1 MMNNSIKY
9 IMKLGILFTFT
20 AVILIFSV
28 TLSYADFS
36 VRAAVSAANPDT
48 EINLN
53 WDLVNGGIYYKIFRN
68 SGEEDLL
75 IKTIDIN
82 SDRYF
87 TSYSDKGTD
96 EAGLVPETSY
106 TYTVKAYSDQEMT
119 NELASASTAV
129 TTDRMLKPSNIA
141 ARFNINTNQ
150 VTVTWR
156 NNSKALTE
164 SSIKRIGGTGNLVLV
179 AGSEYTSTFTDPDLI
194 LEQQNQ
200 YTVVST
206 DSNGHSSLDGDAV
219 SIVPIDHPN
228 ITVSVNNGTAAISWG
243 SYGYISNFELQRS
256 KYTTSWGEWQTLST
270 QLAAGSTSTTDVL
283 TTAGVYR
290 YRLAAKSTSLYTG
303 YSNISE
309 SVAKPAAPR
318 NLAAQFS
325 SNTSISLSWTNAEGN
340 DSPLKIEKRT
350 GSGSYSEIALL
361 PKDSTSYIENFI
373 VTSNENYY
381 YRITAFDSENNKDVG
396 SECRITAVLP
406 QAPASLSLSL
416 ESNTQIK
423 LSWIDR
429 STNETGFS
437 IERKTGTGSYVLLGT
452 VAANAVSYE
461 DNTVSSDYT
470 YTYRVWANSH
480 FGNSAAS
487 SNEVTIAPNTV
498 KAPNSLDVGI
508 ISANTVKLTWT
519 YPVSNTYT
527 TVIERKTGEVGTWT
541 KLYEVA
547 AGSLSYYDYTVQS
560 NTRYFYRI
568 KAKSGSYIFSAAYPA
583 GNTGKE
589 AYTMFTTL
597 NLSVVNSSRIDLS
610 WIDNATG
617 EVGFAVERKTD
628 SGSFERISVVEAN
641 KTSYSDFT
649 VTSSHVYTYRILLM
663 NSATSLTV
671 YSNEVST
678 TINTIVKPISLDVD
692 VVSHYQINLGWS
704 LSAPGTYRTVIERK
718 TGETGTWAEIA
729 SLEGKLSYE
738 DIGLSSNIKYFYR
751 VKVYYS
757 SNVYSQTY
765 PNDEIG
771 TGVYTKII
779 SPSNLTGSAVS
790 STQINLSWYSN
801 STDSYFVIE
810 RKTKDGN
817 YYEAG
822 KTAVNATSWSDINL
836 VPNLKYTYRIKAKTA
851 YNESDYSEEVGIM
864 CTNLEAP
871 TGLTA
876 QAAGSEGIEL
886 SWVDNTLNESGFE
899 VWRLVDSTQ
908 WELLVIV
915 ESNTRSFYDT
925 GVIEGRKYSYMVRAF
940 LGDDGI
946 YSPYSPVASVV
957 SSIPAPP
964 DNLTYVAL
972 TSTSVK
978 LTWKD
983 NSNNESG
990 FKVERMDNTS
1000 GKWTEIAS
1008 LSQNVTSYTIG
1019 NLSIS
1024 TSYTYRIKAF
1034 NSTNN
1039 SYSYST
1045 VITVSL
1051 KKPEVPSNI
1060 AVTALSSS
1068 EIRIDWS
1075 DNSGTEMGFAVE
1087 RKKNGSE
1094 FVEIVKLP
1102 SNTISYIDKG
1112 LNPNQQYFYRIR
1124 SYNENGYSSYSSS
1137 KSAST
1142 KSRTIYNDIGSV
1154 SWAKSAIES
1163 LAERG
1168 IIKGKSKNNF
1178 YPNDKITRAEFISI
1192 LMRMFKPQE
1201 VVAGSFA
1208 DVKGNDWYYGEVMT
1222 AKNLGIISGSPSNY
1236 FYPNKP
1242 ITREDAAVMIA
1253 KTLMAMDKPLKS
1265 SKPDVLEVFNDV
1277 SKVSSYAVP
1286 SIASLYSE
1294 KIIAGKETDI
1304 LAPKDFT
1311 TRAEA
1316 AVLLSR
1322 IADR

>member
-1 MMNNSIKY
+1 MNNSIKY
-9 IMKLGILFTFT
+9 TIKLGILTTFT
-20 AVILIFSV
+20 AAILFLTGTI
-28 TLSYADFS
+28 SYADFG

-53 WDLVNGGIYYKIFRN
+53 WDMVNGGIYYKILRN
-68 SGEEDLL
+68 SGDGDVL
-75 IKTIDIN
+75 IKTVDIN

-87 TSYSDKGTD
+87 TSYSDTGTGG
-96 EAGLVPETSY
+96 EGLTPETSY
-106 TYTVKAYSDQEMT
+106 IYTIKAYSDQEMT
-119 NELASASTAV
+119 DELVSASAVV
-129 TTDRMLKPSNIA
+129 TTDKMLKPSNIA
-141 ARFNINTNQ
+141 ASFNINTNQ
-150 VTVTWR
+150 VTITWR
-156 NNSKALTE
+156 NNSKALTG
-164 SSIKRIGGTGNLVLV
+164 SSIKRIGGTGSLVSV
-179 AGSEYTSTFTDPDLI
+179 AGSVYTSSFIDPDLI
-194 LEQQNQ
+194 LDLQNQ
-200 YTVVST
+200 YTVVSI

-219 SIVPIDHPN
+219 SIVPIDPPV
-228 ITVSVNNGTAAISWG
+228 IIASVNNGTAAISWG
-243 SYGYISNFELQRS
+243 NFGYISNFELQRS

-270 QLAAGSTSTTDVL
+270 QLLAGSTSAVDVL
-283 TTAGVYR
+283 PTAGVYR
-290 YRLAAKSTSLYTG
+290 YRLAAKSTSQYTG

-325 SNTSISLSWTNAEGN
+325 SNTSISLSWTNIEGN
-340 DSPLKIEKRT
+340 DSQLKIEKRT

-361 PKDSTSYIENFI
+361 PKDSTSYTDNFI

-396 SECRITAVLP
+396 TECQITAVLP

-416 ESNTQIK
+416 ESNTQII
-423 LSWIDR
+423 LSWIDQ

-437 IERKTGTGSYVLLGT
+437 IERKTDTGSYVLLGT

-480 FGNSAAS
+480 LGNSAAS
-487 SNEVTIAPNTV
+487 SNEVTIVPNTV
-498 KAPNSLDVGI
+498 RAPNSFDAGV

-519 YPVSNTYT
+519 YSVSNTYA
-527 TVIERKTGEVGTWT
+527 TVIERKTGESGTWI
-541 KLYEVA
+541 KIYEA
-547 AGSLSYYDYTVQS
+547 ASGVLSYNDYTVQP

-568 KAKSGSYIFSAAYPA
+568 RAKSGSYIYSAAYPN
-583 GNTGKE
+583 NTGKE
-589 AYTMFTTL
+589 AYTVFSTL
-597 NLSVVNSSRIDLS
+597 NLSLVNSSRIDLS
-610 WIDNATG
+610 WTDTATG
-617 EVGFAVERKTD
+617 EVGFALERKTD

-641 KTSYSDFT
+641 KTSYSDYN
-649 VTSSHVYTYRILLM
+649 VTSGHVYTYRILLM
-663 NSATSLTV
+663 NSATNLTV

-692 VVSHYQINLGWS
+692 VISPYQINLAWS

-718 TGETGTWAEIA
+718 TGDTGTWAEIA

-738 DIGLSSNIKYFYR
+738 NAALSSNTQYFYR

-765 PNDEIG
+765 PNDDTG
-771 TGVYTKII
+771 TGAYTKII
-779 SPSNLTGSAVS
+779 SPSNLIGSAVS

-851 YNESDYSEEVGIM
+851 YNESDYSEEAGIM
-864 CTNLEAP
+864 CTNLAAP

-899 VWRLVDSTQ
+899 VWRLADSMQ

-915 ESNTRSFYDT
+915 ESNTRNFNDT
-925 GVIEGRKYSYMVRAF
+925 GIIEGKKYSYMVRAF
-940 LGDDGI
+940 LGDDEI
-946 YSPYSPVASVV
+946 YSPYSSVASVV
-957 SSIPAPP
+957 ASIPAPP
-964 DNLTYVAL
+964 DNLTYLGVTA
-972 TSTSVK
+972 TSIK

-990 FKVERMDNTS
+990 FKVERMDKSS

-1008 LSQNVTSYTIG
+1008 LSQNVTSHTIG

-1045 VITVSL
+1045 EITVSL
-1051 KKPEVPSNI
+1051 KKPEIPSNI

-1075 DNSGTEMGFAVE
+1075 DNSGTEMGFTVE
-1087 RKKNGSE
+1087 RRKNGSE
-1094 FVEIVKLP
+1094 FAEIVKLP

-1112 LNPNQQYFYRIR
+1112 LSPNQQFFYRIR

-1137 KSAST
+1137 KSVST
-1142 KSRTIYNDIGSV
+1142 KSRTIYNDLGKV

-1163 LAERG
+1163 LSERG
-1168 IIKGKSKNNF
+1168 IIKGKAKNKF
-1178 YPNDKITRAEFISI
+1178 YPNDKITRAEFVSVLI
-1192 LMRMFKPQE
+1192 RMFKPEE

-1208 DVKGNDWYYGEVMT
+1208 DVRGSDWYYREVMT

-1265 SKPDVLEVFNDV
+1265 SKPDVLKVFNDV

-1294 KIIAGKETDI
+1294 KILAGKESDA
-1304 LAPKDFT
+1304 LAPKAYT